1 MHLNLSE
8 TIDGGGIDDGP
19 VQHFSLEDLFENN
32 FEKENARVIHE
43 PNFENSETFE
53 ESFVEEM
60 PDPAKEMVE
69 PESKDQNDKFFQQ
82 DSIPV
87 EHSSFPREKHVHF
100 EERPEIYPEA
110 PLSEKQI
117 FIGKRLKFVKPSTS
131 SACRLSRWPRRVN
144 RTFTASLACTRT

>member
-1 MHLNLSE
+1 MVPFNTFRSK
-8 TIDGGGIDDGP
+8 TCSK
-19 VQHFSLEDLFENN
+19 QN

-53 ESFVEEM
+53 ESFVVEM

-69 PESKDQNDKFFQQ
+69 PESKDRNDQFFPSRIASLSSIAIFLERSMFTLNNAQKF
-82 DSIPV
+82 ILKRN
-87 EHSSFPREKHVHF
+87 FPKR
-100 EERPEIYPEA
+100 
-110 PLSEKQI
+110 I

-131 SACRLSRWPRRVN
+131 SACRLSRWPRRVG

>member
-1 MHLNLSE
+1 MVPFNTFRSK
-8 TIDGGGIDDGP
+8 TCSK
-19 VQHFSLEDLFENN
+19 QN

-53 ESFVEEM
+53 ESFVVEM

-69 PESKDQNDKFFQQ
+69 PELKDQNDQFFQQ

-110 PLSEKQI
+110 QFSKTNLH
-117 FIGKRLKFVKPSTS
+117 R
-131 SACRLSRWPRRVN
+131 
-144 RTFTASLACTRT
+144 